1 MQQRKTYK
9 KSMLKAAEDGFQRI
23 VENLVLEAGVDVNT
37 MFEDGEFSDQT
48 ALHRATIHG
57 RKEMVEYEIR
67 SKSD

>member
-1 MQQRKTYK
+1 MPRKTYK
-9 KSMLKAAEDGFQRI
+9 KSMLKAAEDGHLKV

-57 RKEMVEYEIR
+57 RKEMVKGLI
-67 SKSD
+67 KI